1 MMINIMYLVLTAMLA
16 LNVSAKIINA
26 FFVIDKGIDGTNKVI
41 DESNKFTE
49 NTLGLAASQD
59 PEKYQPLVDAAKEVR
74 TLASGF
80 NQYVDDIRETL
91 VSESGGYY
99 PEDDAH
105 HPGQPK
111 GYKNKDVTT
120 RMLVNGGKGE
130 ELKEKILGA
139 RQQILDIVNKLKGM
153 EGTAINDET
162 VATLESSI
170 TLGVSDDWQ
179 KEKKPTNWSHF
190 TFNQMPLASVFPL
203 LRKFQNDMKS
213 SEAAVLNYLV
223 NQVGAQSFK
232 VDNFIP
238 ISSAKK
244 SYIIAGDEYESEITV
259 GASSK
264 SVYENMKIAVNG
276 NSLSVDENGI
286 AKYSTRTSN
295 TGVQKYKVAITL
307 TNPSTGKTET
317 YDKEFEYEVGRRSVT
332 VSADKMNVFYIGV
345 DNPVSVAAAGVS
357 TNELRVSGSGGGI
370 ALKPSGTGKY
380 IATVSRPGEDAVIT
394 VSGGGLTATKFDF
407 RVKRI
412 PDPVARLS
420 KTSGGEMGSGEFKAQ
435 GGVVAILENFDFD
448 ARCDIQGYT
457 LTYVPKREDPIDS
470 VNPGGRYNDKS
481 QRLVQRAKPG
491 DIFYFDNVKARCPG
505 DPAGRTINPMV
516 FKIK

>member
-26 FFVIDKGIDGTNKVI
+26 FFVIDKGIASTNSVI
-41 DESNKFTE
+41 DASNNFTATSLE
-49 NTLGLAASQD
+49 AAASQD
-59 PEKYQPLVDAAKEVR
+59 PSKYQPLVDASKDVR
-74 TLASGF
+74 ALASEF
-80 NQYVDDIRETL
+80 NKYVDGIREEL
-91 VSESGGYY
+91 VKNSGGYY
-99 PEDDAH
+99 PDTDEH
-105 HPGQPK
+105 HAGQPK

-120 RMLVNGGKGE
+120 RLLVRDGKGE
-130 ELKEKILGA
+130 ELKEKILSA
-139 RQQILDIVNKLKGM
+139 RQNLLDIVNKLKNLP
-153 EGTAINDET
+153 GTAIDDQT
-162 VATLESSI
+162 IATLGKSI
-170 TLGVSDDWQ
+170 TLEISNDWE
-179 KEKKPTNWSHF
+179 KEKRPTDWSHF

-203 LRKFQNDMKS
+203 LRKYQNDMKS
-213 SEAAVLNYLV
+213 SEAAVLNFLV
-223 NQVGAQSFK
+223 GQVGAKSFK
-232 VDNFIP
+232 VDAFIP
-238 ISSAKK
+238 ISSARK
-244 SYIIAGDEYESEITV
+244 SYIIAGDEYEADITV

-264 SVYENMKIAVNG
+264 SVYENMRITVNG
-276 NSLSVDENGI
+276 NALDVDENGI
-286 AKYSTRTSN
+286 GKYTTRTSG
-295 TGVQKYKVAITL
+295 TGVQKYKVVVSL
-307 TNPSTGKTET
+307 TNPTTGETES

-357 TNELRVSGSGGGI
+357 TNELRVSGSGGGLQ
-370 ALKPSGTGKY
+370 LKGGGTGKY
-380 IATVSRPGEDAVIT
+380 IATVSRPGEDAIIT
-394 VSGGGLTATKFDF
+394 VSGGGLTPTKFDF

-435 GGVVAILENFDFD
+435 RGVVAILENFDFD
-448 ARCDIQGYT
+448 AKCEIQGYT

-470 VNPGGRYNDKS
+470 VNPNGPYNDKS
-481 QRLVQRAKPG
+481 RRLVERAKPG